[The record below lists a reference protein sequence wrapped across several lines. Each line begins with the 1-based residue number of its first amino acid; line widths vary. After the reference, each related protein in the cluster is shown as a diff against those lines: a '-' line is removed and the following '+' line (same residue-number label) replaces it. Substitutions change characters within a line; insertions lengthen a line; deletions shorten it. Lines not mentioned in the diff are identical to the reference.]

1 MMIILQYNSVFY
13 DDYHHLFFG
22 LLAALGL
29 FVSFCSAIPWPLLLL
44 WPINSC
50 TKTFQDTLRKLQ
62 RKHEQ
67 VKKIKGLSL
76 PSLRNPFSISSFKTS
91 QPDHYYLQQA
101 VVIIIMVLATTMIS
115 TQLMGATDITYDGWA
130 PFKASQGQGP
140 WLVCS
145 QTFGFVQ
152 QR

>member
-1 MMIILQYNSVFY
+1 MIILQYSSVRY
-13 DDYHHLFFG
+13 DHHYFG
-22 LLAALGL
+22 LQTNLLAALGL
-29 FVSFCSAIPWPLLLL
+29 LVSFCLALPWPLLLL

-115 TQLMGATDITYDGWA
+115 TQLMGATDITYDGWG
-130 PFKASQGQGP
+130 PIQGFPGP
-140 WLVCS
+140 GPMAGMFTV
-145 QTFGFVQ
+145 
-152 QR
+152 